1 MHFCSH
7 DSAPPLA
14 IIYSFSLADPSRI
27 VVQLYAVLPTVRTPD
42 FPFLSGLLSPLHFC
56 QHDDEHMI
64 SIRILAMAML
74 DGRRF
79 LGACLLLACCLLAT
93 GRPGLDSLDPLDSQK
108 FGAASAQ
115 TTHLSN
121 PRSLLLATTEL
132 RSLATHFTHKW
143 SDTHEKN
150 VLPYLQSKTF
160 VPSTDDRRAKSRFTF
175 KTLSLATNC
184 TCHRSSSSAA

>member
-79 LGACLLLACCLLAT
+79 LGACLLLAGHWPAGSGLT
-93 GRPGLDSLDPLDSQK
+93 RPTRLTK
-108 FGAASAQ
+108 V
-115 TTHLSN
+115 
-121 PRSLLLATTEL
+121 
-132 RSLATHFTHKW
+132 W
-143 SDTHEKN
+143 
-150 VLPYLQSKTF
+150 
-160 VPSTDDRRAKSRFTF
+160 RRLCTNHPPFEP
-175 KTLSLATNC
+175 TLSFACNY
-184 TCHRSSSSAA
+184 